1 MPTSHHPA
9 YEYTRDD
16 VRRFVR
22 VRPLRHLTVED
33 VAAIVDAQ
41 ADEGTWSYGLLWDV
55 RGTPMTALPIFDTD
69 LIAAHVYKN
78 LLLRG
83 GRGPVAIV
91 TDSAEIATTAM
102 AYASKTAPAGVQ
114 VQIFH
119 DLNDA
124 ESWLSHAAP
133 GRLQTGRPVN
143 SPGTRARFYFAD
155 GRVVPA
161 GDVDPAARR
170 YPMFNLTDVRWFVN
184 DGEVDDDGYLVL
196 REET

>member
-1 MPTSHHPA
+1 MPIPQHPT
-9 YEYTRDD
+9 YEYIRDD

-22 VRPLRHLTVED
+22 VRPRQGLTVED

-41 ADEGTWSYGLLWDV
+41 ADEGTWSYGLLWDI
-55 RGTPMTALPIFDTD
+55 RGDALSTPVTFDMD

-102 AYASKTAPAGVQ
+102 EYASKTAPAGVQ

-119 DLNDA
+119 DMSDA
-124 ESWLSHAAP
+124 ESWLTHAAP

-170 YPMFNLTDVRWFVN
+170 YPMFNLTEVRWFLN
-184 DGEVDDDGYLVL
+184 DGDVDDDGYLVL
-196 REET
+196 REEA

>member
-1 MPTSHHPA
+1 MPIPHHPA
-9 YEYTRDD
+9 YEYSRDD

-22 VRPLRHLTVED
+22 IRPRRQLTVED

-41 ADEGTWSYGLLWDV
+41 ADEGTWSYSLIWDV
-55 RGTPMTALPIFDTD
+55 RGTMNTLPIADTD

-78 LLLRG
+78 LLMRG

-91 TDSAEIATTAM
+91 TDSPEIAITAM
-102 AYASKTAPAGVQ
+102 EYASKTAPAGVQ

-119 DLNDA
+119 DLDDA
-124 ESWLSHAAP
+124 EHWLAQASP

-161 GDVDPAARR
+161 GDVDAASHR
-170 YPMFNLTDVRWFVN
+170 YPMFNLTNVRWFVN

-196 REET
+196 REEG